1 MAMTKM
7 QYKNFIFD
15 INPSD
20 IKLTLKKNLAKTNVM
35 HSTQVC
41 SEVGE
46 SVAVISGKGR
56 FVGEN
61 AIKKAYELIRIYNK
75 QGADFLFTPCCAHM
89 LAVFNK
95 LNISYSSDSK
105 RVEYAFEFTQ
115 QGRRKAE
122 KYDFGYTFANEG
134 ENLFDIAE
142 RTQISIEKIVE
153 LNDFCGVFSVK
164 EGDKV
169 WLM

>member
-61 AIKKAYELIRIYNK
+61 AIKKHMNLSGFTINKVPIFFLLRAVLPCLRCLIN
-75 QGADFLFTPCCAHM
+75 
-89 LAVFNK
+89 
-95 LNISYSSDSK
+95 
-105 RVEYAFEFTQ
+105 
-115 QGRRKAE
+115 
-122 KYDFGYTFANEG
+122 
-134 ENLFDIAE
+134 
-142 RTQISIEKIVE
+142 
-153 LNDFCGVFSVK
+153 
-164 EGDKV
+164 
-169 WLM
+169 